1 MSACRSTGLFAIHRA
16 PSKDPDQTAQKRS
29 LIRVFAGRTLHK
41 VHLRKLRHR
50 HFVSVLNIMARVT
63 GNVSFHLTEL
73 QLCLVPFNVQCIM
86 ESPTVHDTVG
96 MQTLHEVSLMESKR
110 TISLQRIV
118 KANARLDTDAVKTR
132 V

>member
-1 MSACRSTGLFAIHRA
+1 M
-16 PSKDPDQTAQKRS
+16 
-29 LIRVFAGRTLHK
+29 
-41 VHLRKLRHR
+41 
-50 HFVSVLNIMARVT
+50 NIMDRVT

-86 ESPTVHDTVG
+86 ESPTVHDKSPTVHDTVG